1 METNLEIKPDSNT
14 EQSILEAA
22 EKLFFEKGFALTST
36 TEIARVAGCNQAL
49 VHYYFR
55 TKEKLFDAV
64 FEKKARMFVSGLYQ
78 AHPANATF
86 EEKIKQ
92 KIEAHFDMIRANPK
106 LPFLFFN
113 EMITN
118 QMRLEKFRNSMIDLP
133 LTIILPLKAELEV
146 EIAKGNIRQM
156 SIYDLLI
163 TLISLNVM
171 LFLASPVLKILANFS
186 DEEFNKL
193 VEHRKQENVTI
204 ILRSLRP

>member
-1 METNLEIKPDSNT
+1 METNPEIKPDSNT

-78 AHPANATF
+78 EHPANATF
-86 EEKIKQ
+86 EEKLKQ

-133 LTIILPLKAELEV
+133 LTIILPLKAELEE

-171 LFLASPVLKILANFS
+171 MFLASPVLKILANFS
-186 DEEFNKL
+186 EEEFNQL

>member
-1 METNLEIKPDSNT
+1 MKTKPDIKPDSNT

-64 FEKKARMFVSGLYQ
+64 FEKKARMFVDGLAQ
-78 AHPANATF
+78 PHPANATF
-86 EEKIKQ
+86 EEKLKH
-92 KIEAHFDMIRANPK
+92 KIEAHFDMIRANPR

-113 EMITN
+113 ELITN
-118 QMRLEKFRNSMIDLP
+118 QVRLMKFKTSLVDLP
-133 LTIILPLKAELEV
+133 LKIILPMKEELEA
-146 EIAKGNIRQM
+146 EIAKGNIRPI

-163 TLISLNVM
+163 TMISLNAM

-186 DEEFNKL
+186 EEDFEKL
-193 VEHRKQENVTI
+193 VAHRKQENVTI
-204 ILRSLRP
+204 IIRSLRP

>member
-1 METNLEIKPDSNT
+1 MKTKPDIKPDSNT

-64 FEKKARMFVSGLYQ
+64 FEKKARMFVDGLAQ
-78 AHPANATF
+78 PHPANATF
-86 EEKIKQ
+86 EEKLKH
-92 KIEAHFDMIRANPK
+92 KIEAHFDMISANPR

-113 EMITN
+113 ELITN
-118 QMRLEKFRNSMIDLP
+118 QVRLMKFKTSLVDLP
-133 LTIILPLKAELEV
+133 LKIILPMKEELEA
-146 EIAKGNIRQM
+146 EIAKGNIRPI

-163 TLISLNVM
+163 TMISLNAM

-186 DEEFNKL
+186 EEDFEKL
-193 VEHRKQENVTI
+193 VAHRKQENVTI
-204 ILRSLRP
+204 IIRSLRP